1 MNRFHNQSSLSLFAV
16 AKIHHKQQYTNKLI
30 RKNRRNSVVT
40 KRGPALL
47 QVLSGPMDI
56 HTVCLIWGKGR
67 RNHHKYTTS
76 FYIRQSFTASDLLF
90 PILMHLVPILVVK
103 TKSTNLP
110 GMRKWQYLDSPALN
124 SNIRSI
130 SIPIQVHILLQ

>member
-1 MNRFHNQSSLSLFAV
+1 MNRSHDQSSLSLFAV
-16 AKIHHKQQYTNKLI
+16 SKIHHKQQCTNNII
-30 RKNRRNSVVT
+30 RKYRELSIVKN
-40 KRGPALL
+40 RGPALL